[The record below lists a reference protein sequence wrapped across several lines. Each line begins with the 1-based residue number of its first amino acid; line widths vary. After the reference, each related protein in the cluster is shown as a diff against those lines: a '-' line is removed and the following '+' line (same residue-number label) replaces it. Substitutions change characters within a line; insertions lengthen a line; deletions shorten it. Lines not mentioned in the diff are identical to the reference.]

1 MRQASIDND
10 NNNSCNTTTIP
21 VTTQPQRHTRQLQQQ
36 SQWLLYER
44 LLTLCHVKHFSILIE
59 SMNKQIERQTI
70 RMDSINVR
78 IDRKRKKERK
88 KEREGWIKNIIQTEH
103 A

>member
-1 MRQASIDND
+1 M
-10 NNNSCNTTTIP
+10 
-21 VTTQPQRHTRQLQQQ
+21 
-36 SQWLLYER
+36 
-44 LLTLCHVKHFSILIE
+44 TLCHVKHFSILIE

-88 KEREGWIKNIIQTEH
+88 KGKKEREGWIKNIYPNRTCINLKKSTKVLKCIPVYLILPTYEWEQTIYVSKV
-103 A
+103 